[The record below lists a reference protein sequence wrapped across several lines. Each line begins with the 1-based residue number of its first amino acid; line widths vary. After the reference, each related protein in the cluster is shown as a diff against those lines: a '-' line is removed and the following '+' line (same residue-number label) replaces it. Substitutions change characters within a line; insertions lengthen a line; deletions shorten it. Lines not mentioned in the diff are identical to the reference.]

1 MGGDERVDLVDEGDS
16 VVGTSTLGECV
27 KRGLLH
33 RAVAVVVSRS
43 DGKVLLQ
50 QRSRRDLWQPGMWT
64 LSCTGHVRE
73 GETYGEAAVREL
85 AEELG
90 LHSSVLGLGKYL
102 LPPMREGG
110 LVEREW
116 VSLFA
121 ASSDA
126 PTRIDPV
133 ELESVREFDGPG
145 LNAMMDSGELTQDG
159 VLLLR
164 KYLRLRPGRG

>member
-1 MGGDERVDLVDEGDS
+1 MDLVDEGDS

-126 PTRIDPV
+126 PTRIDPA

-164 KYLRLRPGRG
+164 EYLRLRPGRG